1 MPVQPT
7 APQLFRDDHVRV
19 LREKPAQPPGHGVP
33 EGEWFEGLL
42 EGGGDAESWPWA
54 S

>member
-1 MPVQPT
+1 VPVQPT